1 MLTYQPDIVGETP
14 EVLAEARGVIP
25 INGSYMTSYVAQA
38 TAFTTAA
45 NGTVIGARA
54 IKNDGGTNRLFA
66 GSSAKIQEYTSS
78 GVTDRSKSGGYTSTA
93 KRWWFSQGIDANQ
106 MIATN
111 GVDKIQTINATA
123 STFSTLSNAPKAKIV
138 VTQSE
143 ALLAMHYDDSTDGT
157 GNPVTNGIKISDRG
171 SSTTW
176 TAAVSNDAAVIKL
189 VQSPGAIIAG
199 ATFSDIVIAWKRE
212 SMYVGRFVGG
222 DEKWQFNMIS
232 PFIGCYGMEAW
243 AAVPGGVIF
252 AGPAGVYFFDGSAPR
267 PIDQGVRRTLTE
279 VAKLDNNL
287 GEYVQMSHDEYS
299 GCVFIWMPVDAA
311 VGSTRTFEC
320 FAYSYLDGRWSR
332 PYPMDATGT
341 STAPYDFGH
350 ATVTGFQA
358 VMRDFSAL
366 DYRAVVGTELTGPG
380 HFFWA
385 GDKKMY
391 NLAGNPKA
399 VSTPK
404 TRSII
409 TTGRIKAPSMP
420 DVEMTLRRVF
430 PLFGGETSIVA
441 DGFPSTSVA
450 CVAEAY
456 NIENY
461 SRKAADASV
470 SAAWDSTNQRA
481 DLFATG
487 KLFRVRLTSAEGD
500 SFALK
505 EIKYDLSAAGKK

>member
-1 MLTYQPDIVGETP
+1 MLTYQPDFVGETP
-14 EVLAEARGVIP
+14 EVLAVARGVIP
-25 INGSYMTSYVAQA
+25 INGSYMTSFVAQA

-54 IKNDGGTNRLFA
+54 VKNDGGTNRLFV
-66 GSSAKIQEYTSS
+66 GSATKIQEYTST
-78 GVTDRSKSGGYTSTA
+78 GVTDRSKSGGYTNTA
-93 KRWWFSQGIDANQ
+93 KRWWFSQGISANQ
-106 MIATN
+106 VIATN
-111 GVDKIQTINATA
+111 GVDSMQYISATA
-123 STFSTLSNAPKAKIV
+123 STFLSLPNAPKAKIV
-138 VTQSE
+138 VTQNE
-143 ALLAMHYDDSTDGT
+143 ALLAMNYDDGT
-157 GNPVTNGIKISDRG
+157 VATNGIKISDRG
-171 SSTTW
+171 SATTW
-176 TAAVSNDAAVIKL
+176 TAAVDNDAATVRL
-189 VQSPGAIIAG
+189 LQSPGAIVAG
-199 ATFSDIVIAWKRE
+199 ATFTDIVIAWKRE

-232 PFIGCYGMEAW
+232 PYIGCYGMEAW

-267 PIDQGVRRTLTE
+267 PIDEGVRRTLTE

-287 GEYVQMSHDEYS
+287 GEYVQISHDEYS

-332 PYPMDATGT
+332 PYPMDATGA

-366 DYRAVVGTELTGPG
+366 DYRAVLGTELTGPG

-391 NLAGNPKA
+391 NLAGNPKT

-404 TRSII
+404 TVSVI
-409 TTGRIKAPSMP
+409 TSGRIKAPSMP
-420 DVEMTLRRVF
+420 DTEMTLRRVY
-430 PLFGGETSIVA
+430 PLFGGETSIVG
-441 DGFPSTSVA
+441 DGFPATSVS

-461 SRKAADASV
+461 SRKAADSSV
-470 SAAWDSTNQRA
+470 TGTWDLTNQRA
-481 DLFATG
+481 DVFATG
-487 KLFRVRLTSAEGD
+487 KVFRVSLTGAEGD

-505 EIKYDLSAAGKK
+505 EVKYDVVPAGKK

>member
-14 EVLAEARGVIP
+14 EVLAVARGVIP
-25 INGSYMTSYVAQA
+25 INGAYMTSFVAQA

-45 NGTVIGARA
+45 NGNVIGARA
-54 IKNDGGTNRLFA
+54 VKNDGGTNRLFV
-66 GSSAKIQEYTSS
+66 GSDTKIQEYTSA
-78 GVTDRSKSGGYTSTA
+78 GVTDRSKSGGYTNTA
-93 KRWWFSQGIDANQ
+93 KRWWFSQGIGANQ
-106 MIATN
+106 VIATN
-111 GVDKIQTINATA
+111 GVDTIQTINA
-123 STFSTLSNAPKAKIV
+123 SSSLFSNLSNAPKAKIV

-143 ALLAMHYDDSTDGT
+143 ALLAMNYIDEAGT
-157 GNPVTNGIKISDRG
+157 VTNGIKISDRG
-171 SSTTW
+171 SATTW
-176 TAAVSNDAAVIKL
+176 TAAVSNDAADVRL
-189 VQSPGAIIAG
+189 LQSPGAIVAG
-199 ATFSDIVIAWKRE
+199 ATFSDLVIAWKRE
-212 SMYVGRFVGG
+212 SMYVGRFIGG

-232 PFIGCYGMEAW
+232 PYIGCYGIEAW

-267 PIDQGVRRTLTE
+267 PIDAGIRRTLTE
-279 VAKLDNNL
+279 IAKLDNNL
-287 GEYVQMSHDEYS
+287 GEYVQISHDEYS

-332 PYPMDATGT
+332 PYPMDATGA

-366 DYRAVVGTELTGPG
+366 DYRAVLGTELTGPG

-391 NLAGNPKA
+391 NLAGNPKT

-404 TRSII
+404 TVSVI
-409 TTGRIKAPSMP
+409 TSGRIKAPSMP
-420 DVEMTLRRVF
+420 DTEMTLRRVY
-430 PLFGGETSIVA
+430 PLFGGETSLVG
-441 DGFPSTSVA
+441 DGFPSTSVS

-456 NIENY
+456 NTENY
-461 SRKAADASV
+461 SRKAADS
-470 SAAWDSTNQRA
+470 SATATWDSSSQRA
-481 DLFATG
+481 DVFATG
-487 KLFRVRLTSAEGD
+487 KLFQVSLTGAEGD
-500 SFALK
+500 SFAVK
-505 EIKYDLSAAGKK
+505 EIKYDVVPAGKK